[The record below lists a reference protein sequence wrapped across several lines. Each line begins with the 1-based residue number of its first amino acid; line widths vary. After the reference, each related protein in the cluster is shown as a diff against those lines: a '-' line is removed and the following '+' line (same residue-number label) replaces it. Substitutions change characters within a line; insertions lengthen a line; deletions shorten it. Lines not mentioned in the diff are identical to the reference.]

1 MAPVKINHIVSF
13 SSQDPRYPVENLL
26 HDDPLQPWLSC
37 PQDRSRHLKVELQLE
52 RAAPIGYVD
61 IGNHGSAFLQIE
73 VGRSSWPLEQP
84 YVTLVPTATLM
95 TPTDAKLGKNRSGV
109 RMFKEGDFLA
119 SARDEKWDRLRLTCS
134 QPFNKH
140 AQFGLSFLRIRTPPD
155 VGDSQAAPD
164 AEPAGSP
171 WLSNPAFRRTFF
183 PETQGARA
191 RRGLAGAEHPAAQLT
206 SLLSPADESPLARGC
221 FRADLLPAH
230 ASACGEDDFS
240 MSATL
245 SPSPPWEEPPEA
257 WVPCPIC
264 QYRFSAAEVEAHA
277 SSCGEPDRTVAAD
290 LWLD

>member
-155 VGDSQAAPD
+155 VGDSQAAASPLSPSLPYPQPD

-171 WLSNPAFRRTFF
+171 WLSNPAFR
-183 PETQGARA
+183 
-191 RRGLAGAEHPAAQLT
+191 
-206 SLLSPADESPLARGC
+206 C